1 MSTEGIIRPCVPE
14 HCGRYGE
21 IYAAAF
27 SGAPWHDPW
36 KPEDAET
43 HVREILDSR
52 QSYGLEYVIGGRV
65 AGFILGESMLF
76 HYGRTF
82 EINDLAVDPAYQ
94 GKGIAKKLLE
104 QLKAD
109 MKARGIAGLHLITSA
124 GGFLPDFYARHGF
137 QQENRVILMGMEL

>member
-43 HVREILDSR
+43 HVREILDSE
-52 QSYGLEYVIGGRV
+52 QSYGLEYVIGGQV
-65 AGFILGESMLF
+65 AGFILGASMLF

-82 EINDLAVDPAYQ
+82 EINDLAVDPKFQ
-94 GKGIAKKLLE
+94 GTGIAKKLLE

-109 MKARGIAGLHLITSA
+109 MKARGIVGLHLITSA